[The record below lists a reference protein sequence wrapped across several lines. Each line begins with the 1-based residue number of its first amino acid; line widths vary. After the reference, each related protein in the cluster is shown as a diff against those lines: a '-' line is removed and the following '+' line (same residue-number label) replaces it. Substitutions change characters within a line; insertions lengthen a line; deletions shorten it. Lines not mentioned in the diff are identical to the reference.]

1 MSYRTPRYDTDDNGT
16 VDNAEKLEG
25 KSLGNLDSRY
35 VRDQSG
41 TVDTS
46 NIATGAV
53 TSTEIQ
59 DGTVAVGDLAFNPAT
74 QSELNSHENNS
85 SAHHSRYSDEE
96 AQDAVGTILSGDF
109 SYNDSGNSISLAN
122 DSVTVNTGNAL
133 GGGGSVAL
141 GGSISISVNEGQISH
156 DNISGVSASDHH
168 ARYTDEEAQDA
179 VGTIL
184 GANFTYNDAGP
195 GISLADDTVTVSSG
209 NALTGGGSVAL
220 GGVTT
225 LNVDESA
232 ISHDNISGVSSD
244 DHHSRYTDSEALLA
258 VDGSNLTL
266 VNLDMLGGDI
276 ESVEGIVPDTGVL
289 DIDLS
294 SNHVKFTSGVSDVFV
309 INPGSGVDAVNED
322 LYERGNRVATRTWAQ
337 NRFGQL
343 NMVTKTANYTA
354 SENDGVL
361 ADASGGTVTV
371 TLPSPGAG
379 DNVAV
384 KKIDSSSNS
393 VTVEQNGSE
402 SIDGSTSITLTEQ
415 YEALT
420 LWSDGTDWFIM

>member
-1 MSYRTPRYDTDDNGT
+1 
-16 VDNAEKLEG
+16 
-25 KSLGNLDSRY
+25 
-35 VRDQSG
+35 
-41 TVDTS
+41 
-46 NIATGAV
+46 
-53 TSTEIQ
+53 
-59 DGTVAVGDLAFNPAT
+59 
-74 QSELNSHENNS
+74 
-85 SAHHSRYSDEE
+85 
-96 AQDAVGTILSGDF
+96 
-109 SYNDSGNSISLAN
+109 
-122 DSVTVNTGNAL
+122 
-133 GGGGSVAL
+133 
-141 GGSISISVNEGQISH
+141 
-156 DNISGVSASDHH
+156 
-168 ARYTDEEAQDA
+168 
-179 VGTIL
+179 
-184 GANFTYNDAGP
+184 
-195 GISLADDTVTVSSG
+195 
-209 NALTGGGSVAL
+209 
-220 GGVTT
+220 
-225 LNVDESA
+225 
-232 ISHDNISGVSSD
+232 
-244 DHHSRYTDSEALLA
+244 
-258 VDGSNLTL
+258 